1 MIIILRGSLIKP
13 VKTLSL
19 KLMVSGIPLILP
31 DRGTRSLRTK
41 SRLLIERILAKI
53 LISPVQIIL
62 NVSCK
67 WGLIVR
73 IKAGIVD
80 IKWILKVLVVWHLPV
95 VPHFETQ
102 FIVNSPNS
110 RKKSQFNHSLHQPSR
125 DISQTTKRLETRHFA
140 VVAGEA
146 P

>member
-1 MIIILRGSLIKP
+1 MEIILRGSLIKP

-19 KLMVSGIPLILP
+19 KLMVSGIPWILP
-31 DRGTRSLRTK
+31 DRGTRSLRPKT
-41 SRLLIERILAKI
+41 RLLIERILAKI
-53 LISPVQIIL
+53 LVSLMQIIL
-62 NVSCK
+62 NISCK
-67 WGLIVR
+67 WRLVAR
-73 IKAGIVD
+73 IKSGIVD

-110 RKKSQFNHSLHQPSR
+110 RKNHSLITLYTISYR
-125 DISQTTKRLETRHFA
+125 NISQTTKRLETRHFA

>member
-1 MIIILRGSLIKP
+1 MKIILRGSLIKP

-19 KLMVSGIPLILP
+19 KLMLSGIPLILP

-41 SRLLIERILAKI
+41 SRLLIERISAKV
-53 LISPVQIIL
+53 LISPMQIIL
-62 NVSCK
+62 NISCE

-73 IKAGIVD
+73 IKSGIVD
-80 IKWILKVLVVWHLPV
+80 IKLILKVLIVWHLPV

-110 RKKSQFNHSLHQPSR
+110 RKNHSLITLYTTI
-125 DISQTTKRLETRHFA
+125 ISGYFTNNKTFGNTPFCGGGR
-140 VVAGEA
+140 
-146 P
+146 